1 MGSEGGAM
9 SIVRMNEL
17 ETPESVAMKYICKR
31 LGLNLRP
38 GKAIFEK
45 EVRSWSVPIKAVVP
59 SKVSRREG
67 PSKTFFYTFD
77 VGNLRL
83 DEEYH
88 IVQKIGAQVLDDAIL
103 SQWNDLNEVIQKEIL
118 QYARE
123 RWGKLTFVRTFLR
136 PVYTLVIAFLDRKQ
150 LPVTE
155 FGLDSQKYFDLLKI
169 SGYIEATGDNEYKST
184 NLLNGLEEKMVLAG
198 GQSDF
203 EVADLVAGNIFANEY
218 DRIRDDLRIHAP
230 SIYVDTAKLYY
241 ADAVN
246 FKEIVPIQQRELF
259 LKYRQMG
266 NRAAYREALSQK
278 GHSFGTVVS
287 ELIAVGLL
295 HRQRDDIVGDQKL
308 FDHLVQF
315 REQISP
321 SSELISE

>member
-1 MGSEGGAM
+1 MACS
-9 SIVRMNEL
+9 
-17 ETPESVAMKYICKR
+17 
-31 LGLNLRP
+31 
-38 GKAIFEK
+38 
-45 EVRSWSVPIKAVVP
+45 IKAVIP
-59 SKVSRREG
+59 SKVSQREG
-67 PSKTFFYTFD
+67 RSKTFFYTFN
-77 VGNLRL
+77 VGSLEL
-83 DEEYH
+83 DEDYH
-88 IVQKIGAQVLDDAIL
+88 ITKRLGAQELDDAIL

-123 RWGKLTFVRTFLR
+123 KWGKLTFVRTFLR
-136 PVYTLVIAFLDRKQ
+136 PIYTLAIAILDRKR
-150 LPVTE
+150 VAVSE
-155 FGLDSQKYFDLLKI
+155 FGVDSQKWFDLMKI
-169 SGYIEATGDNEYKST
+169 SGYIEPVGDNEFKPT
-184 NLLNGLEEKMVLAG
+184 NVLNALDEKIGLEG

-203 EVADLVAGNIFANEY
+203 DVADLVAGNIYANEY
-218 DRIRDDLRIHAP
+218 DFISDELRIHAP

-246 FKEIVPIQQRELF
+246 FKEIVPIEQNELF

-266 NRAAYREALSQK
+266 SRAAYREAQSQK
-278 GHSFGTVVS
+278 SFSFGTVVS

-295 HRQRDDIVGDQKL
+295 HRRQEDIIGDQGL